1 MAALFGKGDIRARMK
16 ERERGTLPL
25 GEREAVSAIP
35 PPPSFLRG
43 KKGKRG
49 AEGTEC
55 GTRSEKKSRRGRGKK
70 RDRTAIAS
78 QWSGGEG
85 KKSFS

>member
-1 MAALFGKGDIRARMK
+1 MYHTPQWHGGKRLLLCECVAALFGKGDIRARMK

-49 AEGTEC
+49 AEG
-55 GTRSEKKSRRGRGKK
+55 GYGM
-70 RDRTAIAS
+70 
-78 QWSGGEG
+78 WN
-85 KKSFS
+85 